1 MEGRRGGGG
10 GRGDV
15 GRPPIPVASGL
26 CTEEEDGGGS
36 ALVPPLWKDF
46 YKRLRPPMAAP
57 TPPGPPRL
65 PPPPYPLL
73 NPPPGP
79 SGGCRTS
86 DTVGG
91 ALNGAAPEPPLI
103 RFRSAESCGGGRGC
117 VCVGG
122 GMESDPNPIGQSPQL
137 PCTGGGRGE
146 TPPWERDPET

>member
-1 MEGRRGGGG
+1 MEAALLSSPPCGRIFISGSDPPWPPRPP
-10 GRGDV
+10 R
-15 GRPPIPVASGL
+15 GRPDS
-26 CTEEEDGGGS
+26 
-36 ALVPPLWKDF
+36 PPH
-46 YKRLRPPMAAP
+46 P
-57 TPPGPPRL
+57 TPSST
-65 PPPPYPLL
+65 
-73 NPPPGP
+73 PPPGP

-117 VCVGG
+117 VCGGG